1 MAKDLIIY
9 NYQKTIGGIKKMK
22 KSYTIYKDDLTSFL
36 SELSQAMA
44 KAKTF
49 YNVST
54 KPHKDDNKII
64 VIMG

>member
-1 MAKDLIIY
+1 
-9 NYQKTIGGIKKMK
+9 MK
-22 KSYTIYKDDLTSFL
+22 KSYTIYKDDLTGFL
-36 SELSQAMA
+36 FELSQAMT

-54 KPHKDDNKII
+54 KPHKDDSKII

>member
-1 MAKDLIIY
+1 
-9 NYQKTIGGIKKMK
+9 MK
-22 KSYTIYKDDLTSFL
+22 KSYTIYKNDLTSFL

>member
-1 MAKDLIIY
+1 
-9 NYQKTIGGIKKMK
+9 MK

-36 SELSQAMA
+36 FEISQAMT

-54 KPHKDDNKII
+54 KPHKDNSKII